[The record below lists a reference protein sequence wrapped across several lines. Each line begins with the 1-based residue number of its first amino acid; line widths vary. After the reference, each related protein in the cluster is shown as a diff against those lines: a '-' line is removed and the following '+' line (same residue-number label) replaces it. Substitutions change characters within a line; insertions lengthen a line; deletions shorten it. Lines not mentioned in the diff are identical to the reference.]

1 MGRNILKSSL
11 QNASFNIV
19 FQILCRC
26 ITFAINAYIVRS
38 VGRDVLGIMN
48 VRLLLLESTLLF
60 LSREATSRAALS
72 ATSLQRSSCT
82 WSQLINQMWLTVPI
96 CAFLCLPLLYIWRNV
111 LSSVDPQFQDQY
123 TFGCY
128 AIAVSCVIEMC
139 AEAPVFVGQ
148 VFCFVR
154 LKVFLDTLHIFVR
167 SAVFIAIVTTNK
179 SIAIYAFAQ
188 FSSAMTIILGHYI
201 FFYLYT
207 KKLNNFRRRA
217 KKEEKKVL
225 LEQMG
230 THFDHMDDFPFTSLH
245 QFLPKILP
253 PGEKSLNSDL
263 QVLILSFV
271 KQGILKQILTEGEKY
286 VMSVSPVL
294 SFSEQAT
301 YDVVNNMGS
310 LAARFIFRPIED
322 SSYFYFTQTIARDVQ
337 LKEQE
342 AEKVSEASK
351 VLANVCK
358 VVMSIGLVGFVFG
371 QSYSGTI
378 LLLYGGQDFVA
389 GGLPELLLRWH
400 SLAIILL
407 AVNGITEGYMFA
419 TNTSKE
425 IDGYNYYMAIFSVT
439 FLALSYQLTNLL
451 GPVGFILANC
461 ANMIFRI
468 SYSIRFISRQ
478 YKPLEENPLRNI
490 LPGPLFLITLIA
502 CGVACKVSEAMI
514 LSRSVLYHLLLG
526 AFCALITVLAW
537 SFENRELIKL
547 GFSNLLMS
555 PKKSTKISK
564 CDCWGKN

>member
-11 QNASFNIV
+11 QNASFSIV

-26 ITFAINAYIVRS
+26 VTFAINAYIVRS
-38 VGRDVLGIMN
+38 VGRDVLGVMN

-82 WSQLINQMWLTVPI
+82 WPQLINQMWLTVPI
-96 CAFLCLPLLYIWRNV
+96 CAFLCLPFLYIWLNL
-111 LSSVDPQFQDQY
+111 LSAVDPQLQDQY
-123 TFGCY
+123 AFGCY

-139 AEAPVFVGQ
+139 AEAPVFLGQ

-154 LKVFLDTLHIFVR
+154 LKVVLDTLHIFVR
-167 SAVFIAIVTTNK
+167 SVVFITIVSNNK
-179 SIAIYAFAQ
+179 SIAIYAFGTAQ
-188 FSSAMTIILGHYI
+188 LSSALTIILGNYI
-201 FFYLYT
+201 FFYIYT
-207 KKLNNFRRRA
+207 KRLNDFRQ
-217 KKEEKKVL
+217 KNEEEKKSL
-225 LEQMG
+225 LEKMG
-230 THFDHMDDFPFTSLH
+230 SQFDHMEDFPLKSLTDL
-245 QFLPKILP
+245 LPKIQP
-253 PGEKSLNSDL
+253 SGMKSLNADL
-263 QVLILSFV
+263 QILILSFV

-322 SSYFYFTQTIARDVQ
+322 SSYFYFTQTIARNLK

-342 AEKVSEASK
+342 PEKVSEASK

-358 VVMSIGLVGFVFG
+358 VVLSIGLMGFVFG

-378 LLLYGGQDFVA
+378 LLLYGGRDFVA

-407 AVNGITEGYMFA
+407 AVNGISEGYMFA

-439 FLALSYQLTNLL
+439 FLLLSYQLTNLL

-468 SYSIRFISRQ
+468 GYSISFIHRQ
-478 YKPLEENPLRNI
+478 YRPVGDNPLRKI
-490 LPGPLFLITLIA
+490 PPGPLFLSTLIA
-502 CGVACKVSEAMI
+502 CGVICKISEAKI
-514 LSRSVLYHLLLG
+514 LPASMLYHLVIG
-526 AFCALITVLAW
+526 AFCTVVSLGVW
-537 SFENRELIKL
+537 SYENRDLILL
-547 GFSNLLMS
+547 GFS
-555 PKKSTKISK
+555 KFRTKVKSQ
-564 CDCWGKN
+564 

>member
-1 MGRNILKSSL
+1 MARNILKSSL
-11 QNASFNIV
+11 QNASFNII

-48 VRLLLLESTLLF
+48 VRLLLLESSLLF

-72 ATSLQRSSCT
+72 ATSLKRSSCT
-82 WSQLINQMWLTVPI
+82 WQQLINQMWLTVPI
-96 CAFLCLPLLYIWRNV
+96 CAFLCLPLLYIWLNV
-111 LSSVDPQFQDQY
+111 LSSVDAQLQDQY

-139 AEAPVFVGQ
+139 AEAAVFVGQ

-167 SAVFIAIVTTNK
+167 SCVFIAIVTTNK
-179 SIAIYAFAQ
+179 SIAIYAFGIAQ

-201 FFYLYT
+201 FFHMYT
-207 KKLNNFRRRA
+207 KKLNEYRRSTD
-217 KKEEKKVL
+217 KKVNP
-225 LEQMG
+225 
-230 THFDHMDDFPFTSLH
+230 HFDHMEDFPFASINEM
-245 QFLPKILP
+245 LPRILP
-253 PGEKSLNSDL
+253 QKSLNSDL

-271 KQGILKQILTEGEKY
+271 KQGVLKQILTEGEKY

-322 SSYFYFTQTIARDVQ
+322 SSYFYFTQTIARDVK

-342 AEKVSEASK
+342 VEKVTEAST

-358 VVMSIGLVGFVFG
+358 VVLSIGLVGFVFG
-371 QSYSGTI
+371 QSYAGTI
-378 LLLYGGQDFVA
+378 LLLYGGADFVA

-439 FLALSYQLTNLL
+439 FLALSYQLTNIL

-468 SYSIRFISRQ
+468 SYSIHFISHQ
-478 YKPLEENPLRNI
+478 YKPLGENPLRKV
-490 LPGPLFLITLIA
+490 LPGPLFIITLVL
-502 CGVACKVSEAMI
+502 CGVACKFAEKTI
-514 LSRSVLYHLLLG
+514 LPSSVLYHLLIG
-526 AFCALITVLAW
+526 ALCGLITVLAW
-537 SFENRELIKL
+537 SYENRELIKL
-547 GFSNLLMS
+547 GFS
-555 PKKSTKISK
+555 KYRTKV
-564 CDCWGKN
+564 KNQ

>member
-11 QNASFNIV
+11 QNASFSIV

-26 ITFAINAYIVRS
+26 VTFAINAYIVRS

-72 ATSLQRSSCT
+72 ATSLQRSSCS
-82 WSQLINQMWLTVPI
+82 WPQLINQMWLTVPI
-96 CAFLCLPLLYIWRNV
+96 CAFLCLPFLYIWLNL
-111 LSSVDPQFQDQY
+111 LSSVDTQLQDQY
-123 TFGCY
+123 SFGCY
-128 AIAVSCVIEMC
+128 AIAISCVIEMC

-154 LKVFLDTLHIFVR
+154 LKVVLDTLHIFVR
-167 SAVFIAIVTTNK
+167 SAVFIAIVTSNK
-179 SIAIYAFAQ
+179 SIAIYAFGIAQ
-188 FSSAMTIILGHYI
+188 LSSALTIILGHYI
-201 FFYLYT
+201 FFNIYT
-207 KKLNNFRRRA
+207 RKLNTFRARV
-217 KKEEKKVL
+217 KKSEDRKAL
-225 LEQMG
+225 LEEMG
-230 THFDHMDDFPFTSLH
+230 SHFDHMDDFPFTSVSEM
-245 QFLPKILP
+245 LPRILP
-253 PGEKSLNSDL
+253 SGEKSFNADL

-271 KQGILKQILTEGEKY
+271 KQGVLKQILTEGEKY

-322 SSYFYFTQTIARDVQ
+322 SSYFYFTQTIARDVK

-342 AEKVSEASK
+342 RDKVAEASK

-378 LLLYGGQDFVA
+378 LLLYGGSDFVA

-439 FLALSYQLTNLL
+439 FLLLSYQLTNLL

-468 SYSIRFISRQ
+468 GYSIRFISHQ
-478 YKPLEENPLRNI
+478 YRPLGENPLRKI
-490 LPGPLFLITLIA
+490 PPGPLFLITLIV
-502 CGVACKVSEAMI
+502 CGVTCKISEATI
-514 LSRSVLYHLLLG
+514 LQTSVLYHLIIG
-526 AFCALITVLAW
+526 ALCALLTLVSW
-537 SFENRELIKL
+537 SYENRDLIRL
-547 GFSNLLMS
+547 GFS
-555 PKKSTKISK
+555 KYRTKVKSQ
-564 CDCWGKN
+564 